1 MTNLLITVIAVLIAI
16 LCSNHGDSKVES
28 WSQKDAD
35 DIHDIFAN
43 IKTQEDYD
51 RATYIGINKD
61 RD

>member
-1 MTNLLITVIAVLIAI
+1 MTNLLITIVVVLIAVLY
-16 LCSNHGDSKVES
+16 SNHKDSKVES

-35 DIHDIFAN
+35 DVHDMFAN

-51 RATYIGINKD
+51 RATYIGINED